1 MRLAACCCCK
11 VDTTQG
17 DQLNL
22 HLCSHSLLLQGGAK
36 PQDQAAAQAGAPQ
49 MPQMPYGMGA
59 YGYGAMPQVGGWKYP
74 VVRKGWTA
82 CLQKTLA
89 SMRVHANRAARAA
102 TTIRHSALNT
112 APSALPLTSAVPLHG
127 QPLWRLPLRC
137 WLCWLCPA
145 RRPHLPAPGVLQ
157 EGARTVV
164 AHAVWDPVIL
174 LSGMADCTQR
184 HVILPNDATS
194 KACLHGCLLPCL
206 HIDFPCCPPLRQQAA
221 GQAYGQQGYS
231 RQQGYG
237 LYEDQGASAGGPLC
251 LQGLGG
257 LSVRWHTKLDSIVR
271 SQQSFG

>member
-102 TTIRHSALNT
+102 TAIRHSALNT

-137 WLCWLCPA
+137 WLCRLCPA
-145 RRPHLPAPGVLQ
+145 RRPHLPAPGEQRGSRCMCCVPRRHPA
-157 EGARTVV
+157 ER
-164 AHAVWDPVIL
+164 
-174 LSGMADCTQR
+174 MADCTAAVR
-184 HVILPNDATS
+184 MPRLKAPSVRLCFACTSTSLAANPCANRLPARRTASRATAAS
-194 KACLHGCLLPCL
+194 RATDCMRTRA
-206 HIDFPCCPPLRQQAA
+206 PPQV
-221 GQAYGQQGYS
+221 
-231 RQQGYG
+231 
-237 LYEDQGASAGGPLC
+237 
-251 LQGLGG
+251 G
-257 LSVRWHTKLDSIVR
+257 LSGHACALLGD
-271 SQQSFG
+271 G